1 MLNRLIKLL
10 GRNKSGN
17 VAKNRMQVLLAV
29 DRQKTSF
36 ITEEMINNIKEEIM
50 AVISKYLKM
59 DLQMFDVK
67 IERSTD
73 DTGRVLSTVV
83 ANIPIDI

>member
-1 MLNRLIKLL
+1 
-10 GRNKSGN
+10 
-17 VAKNRMQVLLAV
+17 MQVLLAV

-50 AVISKYLKM
+50 SVISKYLKM
-59 DLQMFDVK
+59 DLETFDVK
-67 IERSTD
+67 IERTSD
-73 DTGRVLSTVV
+73 NTGRVLSTVV

>member
-1 MLNRLIKLL
+1 MLNMVTKFF

-17 VAKNRMQVLLAV
+17 IAKNRMQVLLAV

-50 AVISKYLKM
+50 SVISKYLKM
-59 DLQMFDVK
+59 DLQTFDVK

-73 DTGRVLSTVV
+73 DSGRVLSTVV

>member
-1 MLNRLIKLL
+1 MLDRVAKFFS
-10 GRNKSGN
+10 RNKSGN
-17 VAKNRMQVLLAV
+17 IAKNRMQVLLAV

-50 AVISKYLKM
+50 SVISKYLKM
-59 DLQMFDVK
+59 DLETFDVK

-73 DTGRVLSTVV
+73 NTGRVLSTVV

>member
-1 MLNRLIKLL
+1 MLNIVSKLL
-10 GRNKSGN
+10 GKQKSGK

-29 DRQKTSF
+29 DRQKTSI

-50 AVISKYLKM
+50 AVIGKYLKM
-59 DLQMFDVK
+59 DFNSFDVK
-67 IERSTD
+67 IERNTD

>member
-1 MLNRLIKLL
+1 MLNLMSKILKRQ
-10 GRNKSGN
+10 KSGN

-50 AVISKYLKM
+50 AVISKYLKL
-59 DLQMFDVK
+59 DLQSFDVK

-73 DTGRVLSTVV
+73 DSGRVLSTVV

>member
-1 MLNRLIKLL
+1 MLDKVARFFS
-10 GRNKSGN
+10 RNKSGN
-17 VAKNRMQVLLAV
+17 IAKNRMQVLLAV

-50 AVISKYLKM
+50 SVISKYLKM
-59 DLQMFDVK
+59 DLETFDVK

-73 DTGRVLSTVV
+73 NTGRVLSTVV

>member
-1 MLNRLIKLL
+1 MLNLVSKIF
-10 GRNKSGN
+10 GRQKSGS

-50 AVISKYLKM
+50 AVISKHLKL
-59 DLQMFDVK
+59 DLKSFDVK
-67 IERSTD
+67 IERSSD
-73 DTGRVLSTVV
+73 DSGRVLSTVV

>member
-1 MLNRLIKLL
+1 MLSLVSKIFGKQ
-10 GRNKSGN
+10 KSGN

-50 AVISKYLKM
+50 AVISKYLKL
-59 DLQMFDVK
+59 DLQSFDVK

-73 DTGRVLSTVV
+73 DSGRVLSTVV

>member
-1 MLNRLIKLL
+1 MLNAVRKFFKK
-10 GRNKSGN
+10 NKSGN
-17 VAKNRMQVLLAV
+17 IAKNRMQVLLAV

-50 AVISKYLKM
+50 SVIGKYLKM
-59 DLQMFDVK
+59 DLQAFDVK

-73 DTGRVLSTVV
+73 DNGRVLSTVV

>member
-1 MLNRLIKLL
+1 MLDRVAKFFS
-10 GRNKSGN
+10 RNKSGN
-17 VAKNRMQVLLAV
+17 IAKNRMQVLLAV

-50 AVISKYLKM
+50 SVISKYLKM
-59 DLQMFDVK
+59 DLETFDVK
-67 IERSTD
+67 IERTSD
-73 DTGRVLSTVV
+73 NTGRVLSTVV

>member
-1 MLNRLIKLL
+1 MLNVMSKFLRKQ
-10 GRNKSGN
+10 KSGT
-17 VAKNRMQVLLAV
+17 VAKSRMQVLLAI
-29 DRQKTSF
+29 DRQKTSL
-36 ITEEMINNIKEEIM
+36 ISEETINNIKEEIM
-50 AVISKYLKM
+50 SVISKYLKM
-59 DLQMFDVK
+59 DLKSFDVK

>member
-1 MLNRLIKLL
+1 MLDRVAKFFS
-10 GRNKSGN
+10 RNKSGN
-17 VAKNRMQVLLAV
+17 IAKNRMQVLLAV

-50 AVISKYLKM
+50 SVIGKYLKM
-59 DLQMFDVK
+59 DLETFDVK

-73 DTGRVLSTVV
+73 NTGRVLSTVV

>member
-1 MLNRLIKLL
+1 MLDRVAKFFS
-10 GRNKSGN
+10 RNKSGN
-17 VAKNRMQVLLAV
+17 IAKNRMQVLLAV

-36 ITEEMINNIKEEIM
+36 ITEEIINNIKEEIM
-50 AVISKYLKM
+50 SVISKYLKM
-59 DLQMFDVK
+59 DLETFDVK

-73 DTGRVLSTVV
+73 NTGRVLSTVV